1 MTKKANKN
9 NGRVLEYGDLTTL
22 AGYQIRLA
30 QVAVFRD
37 FEHTLKPLELTPTL
51 YGSLVLVQAN
61 PGMKQTDLA
70 GAVQLDRSTVV
81 SVVDRLEARGLVERR
96 RANDDRRSNA
106 LHITAAGK
114 RLLKQAAPLVVDHE
128 TRMVAGL
135 THSERAI
142 MTTALSKIFPEK
154 R

>member
-1 MTKKANKN
+1 MLN
-9 NGRVLEYGDLTTL
+9 YGDLPSL
-22 AGYQIRLA
+22 VGYQIRLA

-37 FEHTLKPLELTPTL
+37 FEQMLKPLELTPTL
-51 YGSLVLVQAN
+51 FGSLVLVREN

-96 RANDDRRSNA
+96 RASDDRRSNA
-106 LHITAAGK
+106 LFITAAGK
-114 RLLKQAAPLVVDHE
+114 RLLKQAAPLVSDHE
-128 TRMVAGL
+128 ARMVAGL
-135 THSERAI
+135 NRNELAVLSG
-142 MTTALSKIFPEK
+142 ALSKIFPEK